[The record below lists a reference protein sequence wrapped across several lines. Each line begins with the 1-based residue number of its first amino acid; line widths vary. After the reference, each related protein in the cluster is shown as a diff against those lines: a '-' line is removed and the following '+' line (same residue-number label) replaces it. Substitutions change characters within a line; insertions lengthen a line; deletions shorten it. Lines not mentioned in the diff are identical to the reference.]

1 MGVFLRPRY
10 RTAGCLKVPL
20 CALLGGQK
28 LAAGVNFFL
37 LPRDV
42 GRVCD
47 QCVKRVTG
55 FDQCAKRVTGLDQC
69 AKRVTGLLH

>member
-1 MGVFLRPRY
+1 MNLR
-10 RTAGCLKVPL
+10 
-20 CALLGGQK
+20 ALHGGQK

-37 LPRDV
+37 LPLDV

-55 FDQCAKRVTGLDQC
+55 LDQCVKRVTGLDQCVKRVTGLDQC